1 MRNKGLLY
9 NHTDR
14 MTRHSRNCTAGTVYT
29 YHERQKDQT
38 QSGYGSKQVRIGK
51 DSVKEFDC
59 CCLTLQPCRNPVV
72 TKDGY
77 LYDKEAILHYILQ
90 KKKEIARKLKE
101 YEKQK
106 NKAKAEEDEIRKI
119 EEEERIKKFSSR
131 TLEAPSGKQ
140 GSSKDESVSNMKTGK
155 DKQLPSFWIPS
166 LTPDAGPKLEDKPDE
181 KVRCPMS
188 GKPIKLKDLV
198 DVHFT
203 HIKDRD
209 TKTAIISKQARF
221 VCAVTNDVL
230 GNSVPAAVL
239 ATSGCV
245 VTMECVE
252 KLIKKDMLDPINGKH
267 MKDKD
272 IIQLQMGTGFSASGT
287 ALEAKKEGAAMQA

>member
-1 MRNKGLLY
+1 
-9 NHTDR
+9 

-29 YHERQKDQT
+29 YHERAKDHH
-38 QSGYGSKQVRIGK
+38 QSGYGSKHVRIGK

-72 TKDGY
+72 TKEGFI
-77 LYDKEAILHYILQ
+77 YDKEAVLNYILQ

-106 NKAKAEEDEIRKI
+106 NKAKTEEQEIRTL

-131 TLEAPSGKQ
+131 TLEAPSGKPAT
-140 GSSKDESVSNMKTGK
+140 GSSKDESVSNMQSGK
-155 DKQLPSFWIPS
+155 DKQLPSFWVPN
-166 LTPDAGPKLEDKPDE
+166 LTPDAGPKLEEKPDE

-188 GKPIKLKDLV
+188 GKTLKLKDLI

-203 HIKDRD
+203 PIKDRD
-209 TKTAIISKQARF
+209 SKTALITKQARF

-239 ATSGCV
+239 TTSGCV

-252 KLIKKDMLDPINGKH
+252 KLIKKDMLDPINGK
-267 MKDKD
+267 KLKERD

-287 ALEAKKEGAAMQA
+287 TLEAKKEGAAMQA

>member
-1 MRNKGLLY
+1 
-9 NHTDR
+9 

-29 YHERQKDQT
+29 YHERQKDQH

-51 DSVKEFDC
+51 DSVKDFDC

-72 TKDGY
+72 TKEGY
-77 LYDKEAILHYILQ
+77 IYDKEAVLNYILQ

-106 NKAKAEEDEIRKI
+106 NKAKTEEEEIRKL
-119 EEEERIKKFSSR
+119 EEEERIKKFSTR
-131 TLEAPSGKQ
+131 TLEAPSGKAVA
-140 GSSKDESVSNMKTGK
+140 GSSKDNSVSNMQTGK
-155 DKQLPSFWIPS
+155 DKQLPSFWIPT
-166 LTPDAGPKLEDKPDE
+166 LTPDAGPKLEEKPDE

-188 GKPIKLKDLV
+188 GIPLKLKDFI
-198 DVHFT
+198 DVKFT
-203 HIKDRD
+203 PIKDRD
-209 TKTAIISKQARF
+209 SKTALITKQARF

-252 KLIKKDMLDPINGKH
+252 KLIKKDMLDPINGKQ
-267 MKDKD
+267 MKEKD
-272 IIQLQMGTGFSASGT
+272 IIPLQMGTGFSASGT
-287 ALEAKKEGAAMQA
+287 TLEAKKEGAAMQA

>member
-1 MRNKGLLY
+1 
-9 NHTDR
+9 
-14 MTRHSRNCTAGTVYT
+14 MTRHSRNCTAGTVYS
-29 YHERQKDQT
+29 YHERQKDQS
-38 QSGYGSKQVRIGK
+38 QSGYGSKQLRLGK

-77 LYDKEAILHYILQ
+77 LYDKEAIISYILQ

-106 NKAKAEEDEIRKI
+106 QKAKTEAEEIQKLEDEEKV
-119 EEEERIKKFSSR
+119 KKFSSR
-131 TLEAPSGKQ
+131 TLEAPSL
-140 GSSKDESVSNMKTGK
+140 KDNKPGPSGQASVSNMKDGK
-155 DKQLPSFWIPS
+155 KKELPSFWIPS
-166 LTPDAGPKLEDKPDE
+166 LTPHAGPKTEEKPDE

-188 GKPIKLKDLV
+188 GKPIKLKDLI

-203 HIKDRD
+203 DIKDRD
-209 TKTAIISKQARF
+209 SKTALINKQARY

-239 ATSGCV
+239 RTSGCV
-245 VTMECVE
+245 VTMDCVE
-252 KLIKKDMLDPINGKH
+252 KLIKKDMLDPINSKK
-267 MKDKD
+267 MTEKD
-272 IIQLQMGTGFSASGT
+272 IIQLQRGASGFSGSGLS
-287 ALEAKKEGAAMQA
+287 LEAKKEGAAMQA